1 MAGRICGEVDGK
13 LNAKSIFIEGSRGLS
28 NLASPNPNPHPH
40 PNPNPNPNPHP
51 NPNQAA
57 SGLAAAGGIYSR
69 WRRGAFAESYG
80 DVVLEREAY
89 PYASAAA
96 HLYPRAG

>member
-1 MAGRICGEVDGK
+1 M
-13 LNAKSIFIEGSRGLS
+13 SRPL
-28 NLASPNPNPHPH
+28 LVTDE
-40 PNPNPNPNPHP
+40 
-51 NPNQAA
+51 AA
-57 SGLAAAGGIYSR
+57 SGLAAACGIYSR

-96 HLYPRAG
+96 HLYHQAG

>member
-1 MAGRICGEVDGK
+1 MPAQARVRVRV
-13 LNAKSIFIEGSRGLS
+13 S
-28 NLASPNPNPHPH
+28 PH
-40 PNPNPNPNPHP
+40 PNPNPNPNQVVSAYLSMSRPLLVTDE
-51 NPNQAA
+51 AA

-96 HLYPRAG
+96 HLYPQAG